1 MNLKDMDFAELSVD
15 HVKLCQQMVE
25 HNLKRLLYNLTMVF
39 MAVGGSS
46 WGAPLA
52 ILAFIYLLSIIDI

>member
-15 HVKLCQQMVE
+15 HVKLCQQMVK
-25 HNLKRLLYNLTMVF
+25 HNLKRLNLTMVF

-52 ILAFIYLLSIIDI
+52 MLAFITFIFYQ